1 MPVTLPQVLEATVQ
15 AACPAGGLA
24 HALPVDVGHLH
35 AQERGAAVSSV
46 RERMRNWTD
55 TEQGQA
61 WLTEWAALFQADDD
75 EPAGPEGVTPV
86 DVEPPA
92 PPPRAKRKRGQ
103 ASAGH
108 CE

>member
-1 MPVTLPQVLEATVQ
+1 MQ
-15 AACPAGGLA
+15 AACLAGGLA

-35 AQERGAAVSSV
+35 AQERGAAVSSL
-46 RERMRNWTD
+46 RARTRGWID
-55 TEQGQA
+55 TEQGQT
-61 WLTEWAALFQADDD
+61 WLTERAAQADDD